1 MKLLCVVSV
10 SLFLCTW
17 MWPVQSLTKHKER
30 EFSQQSTGLPPPRP
44 ALITV
49 HWPDL
54 SQLETEVKTQI
65 KSQQDVLITTAK
77 DANSSDKELS
87 IAYGMLG
94 EIYHAY
100 TLNAPAAECYLNAS
114 RLAPKDFR
122 WAYLLAKLDH
132 QQGRVEQALRGYQV
146 ARSLQPSFVPAQLN
160 LGNLYLELDRL
171 DEAKASF
178 ALVVQQEPNNASAHY
193 GLGQIA
199 LSKRNYAAAVEHFE
213 KALELVPGANRIH
226 YPLALAYRGL
236 RNTGKAE
243 AHLAQQGTV
252 GLRVTDPLL
261 DRLTELVQGARVHMM
276 RGKLA
281 LEAKRYVE
289 AAEEFQK
296 AIAAEPES
304 VPAYVNLGTTL
315 TQLGDPKGAA
325 EQFDKA
331 LRLEPSNLTAH
342 FNLAILFANDKHH
355 EQAVAQL
362 HAVLM
367 TNPNDLDA
375 RMFLA
380 RELEQTGLVDE
391 AISEYSR
398 VAAADSNNEV
408 AVIKRAELL
417 QTKGEYKLALEGLE
431 KAYAEYP
438 QKVNTTL
445 MLTYALAASPQLNL
459 RDGPR
464 ALKLAQSLY
473 SITASLQ
480 HGTLVV
486 LAFAE
491 RGQCDEAAE
500 WQRHLISEA
509 IKGGNEQLAEKLKTE
524 LARYVNVKSC
534 RP

>member
-1 MKLLCVVSV
+1 M
-10 SLFLCTW
+10 
-17 MWPVQSLTKHKER
+17 
-30 EFSQQSTGLPPPRP
+30 
-44 ALITV
+44 
-49 HWPDL
+49 
-54 SQLETEVKTQI
+54 ETEVRTQI
-65 KSQQDVLITTAK
+65 KSQQDVLIATAK
-77 DANSSDKELS
+77 DANSSEDELS

-100 TLNAPAAECYLNAS
+100 SLNAPAAECYLNAS
-114 RLAPKDFR
+114 RLAPTDFR
-122 WAYLLAKLDH
+122 WVYLLAKLDH
-132 QQGRVEQALRGYQV
+132 QQGHAEEALRGYQV
-146 ARSLQPSFVPAQLN
+146 ATSLQPSFVTAQLN

-171 DEAKASF
+171 DEAKATF
-178 ALVVQQEPNNASAHY
+178 ALVVQKEPNNASAHY

-236 RNTGKAE
+236 RNTEKAE

-252 GLRVTDPLL
+252 GLRVADPLL
-261 DRLTELVQGARVHMM
+261 DRLAELVQGARVHMI

-289 AAEEFQK
+289 AAGEFRK
-296 AIAAEPES
+296 AIEAQPES

-315 TQLGDPKGAA
+315 TQLGELKEAA
-325 EQFDKA
+325 AQFDKA

-342 FNLAILFANDKHH
+342 FNLAILLANDNQH
-355 EQAVAQL
+355 EQAVAHL
-362 HAVLM
+362 HAVLT

-380 RELEQTGLVDE
+380 RELEKVGLVDE
-391 AISEYSR
+391 ALREYSR
-398 VAAADSNNEV
+398 LAEADANNEV

-417 QTKGEYKLALEGLE
+417 QSKGESKQALDGLE
-431 KAYAEYP
+431 KAFTQYP
-438 QKVNTTL
+438 QKVNTAV
-445 MLTYALAASPQLNL
+445 MLIYALAASPQLNL

-464 ALKLAQSLY
+464 ALKLAQTLY
-473 SITASLQ
+473 STTPTLQ
-480 HGTLVV
+480 HGSLLV

-491 RGQCDEAAE
+491 SGQCDEAAE
-500 WQRHLISEA
+500 WQRRLITEA
-509 IKGGNEQLAEKLKTE
+509 IKGRDEQLVEKLKAE

>member
-1 MKLLCVVSV
+1 
-10 SLFLCTW
+10 
-17 MWPVQSLTKHKER
+17 MWPVQSLPKHIDR
-30 EFSQQSTGLPPPRP
+30 EFSQQSAVLPPPRP
-44 ALITV
+44 ALIAL

-65 KSQQDVLITTAK
+65 KSQQDALITTTK
-77 DANSSDKELS
+77 DKNSNDNELS

-100 TLNAPAAECYLNAS
+100 SLNAPAAECYLNAS

-122 WAYLLAKLDH
+122 WVYLLAKLDH
-132 QQGRVEQALRGYQV
+132 QQGHAEEAVRGYQV
-146 ARSLQPSFVPAQLN
+146 ATTLQPSFVPAQLN

-171 DEAKASF
+171 DEAKTSF

-193 GLGQIA
+193 GLGQID

-236 RNTGKAE
+236 RNTEKAE

-252 GLRVTDPLL
+252 GLRVSDPLL
-261 DRLTELVQGARVHMM
+261 DRLAELVQGARIHMM

-281 LEAKRYVE
+281 LEAKRYVD
-289 AAEEFQK
+289 AAGEFRK
-296 AIAAEPES
+296 AIEAQPES

-315 TQLGDPKGAA
+315 TQLGDLKGAA
-325 EQFDKA
+325 EQFEKA

-342 FNLAILFANDKHH
+342 FNLAILFANDNQH
-355 EQAVAQL
+355 EQAVAHL
-362 HAVLM
+362 HAVLT

-375 RMFLA
+375 RLFLA
-380 RELEQTGLVDE
+380 RELEKAGVVDE
-391 AISEYSR
+391 ALREYSR
-398 VAAADSNNEV
+398 VAEADSNNEV

-417 QTKGEYKLALEGLE
+417 QSKGESKLALDGLE
-431 KAYAEYP
+431 KAYAQYP
-438 QKVNTTL
+438 QKVNTAVKL
-445 MLTYALAASPQLNL
+445 IYALAASPQLNL

-473 SITASLQ
+473 STTPTLQ
-480 HGTLVV
+480 HGALVV

-491 RGQCDEAAE
+491 SGRCDEAAE
-500 WQRHLISEA
+500 WQRRLITEA
-509 IKGGNEQLAEKLKTE
+509 IKGSDEKLVEKLKAE
-524 LARYVNVKSC
+524 LVRYVNVKSC